1 MTTDPGAPDFQVLLR
16 SESTGGHVA
25 LVENTVPP
33 HWEGTPLHHHGF
45 DEAWYVLDGALTLQ
59 LGDEVV
65 RAGRGSVTFAPRDT
79 VHAVANHGDVPAR
92 YLLVCTPAG
101 FERYFDLRQ
110 AEITGTDPPPEA
122 HRGFPDTHVVGPP
135 IAHPDAAS

>member
-1 MTTDPGAPDFQVLLR
+1 MTDDLAFHVRLR
-16 SESTGGHVA
+16 SEQTGGHVA

-33 HWEGTPLHHHGF
+33 RWAGTPLHHHGF
-45 DEAWYVLDGALTLQ
+45 DEAWYVLDGTLTLQ
-59 LGDEVV
+59 LGEEV
-65 RAGRGSVTFAPRDT
+65 RTAGPGSVTFAPRDA

-110 AEITGTDPPPEA
+110 AELSGVAPPPEA
-122 HRGFPDTHVVGPP
+122 DRGFPETHVVGPP
-135 IAHPDAAS
+135 IAPRAHGYVQ